1 MQHYI
6 DYVML
11 CSSAHLAQTHETY
24 FQHARKAL
32 LCSWLLL
39 LATLAAFI
47 HAFVPGWFTSTASTL
62 AAHVVRTVAVRNQR
76 GTTPDG
82 APMKAH

>member
-1 MQHYI
+1 M
-6 DYVML
+6 
-11 CSSAHLAQTHETY
+11 
-24 FQHARKAL
+24 
-32 LCSWLLL
+32 LL